1 MTMMSIP
8 AQRRWEPAVP
18 VAALT
23 VAWTGGWPGT
33 CAVAGAVALTVVY
46 RLLAEQSRRR
56 LLLDIYLHAPAGTEV
71 VQDDGSAGPAMR
83 VRVGNGSR
91 PGLADTA
98 GALACPVRS
107 IAPGSRL

>member
-1 MTMMSIP
+1 MMSIP

-23 VAWTGGWPGT
+23 GGWPGT
-33 CAVAGAVALTVVY
+33 CAVAGAIALTAVY

-56 LLLDIYLHAPAGTEV
+56 LLLDIYLNAPAGTEV
-71 VQDDGSAGPAMR
+71 VQDDGPAGPAMR

-91 PGLADTA
+91 PGPGAAAGVLARSVR
-98 GALACPVRS
+98 GIALRS
-107 IAPGSRL
+107 WL